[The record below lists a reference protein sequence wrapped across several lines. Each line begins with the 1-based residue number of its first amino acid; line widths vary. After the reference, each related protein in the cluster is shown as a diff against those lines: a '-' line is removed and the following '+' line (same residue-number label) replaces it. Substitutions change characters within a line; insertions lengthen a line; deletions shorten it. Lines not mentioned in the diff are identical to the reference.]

1 MGTAMIRFSSVDS
14 LQEAK
19 ADKAFVTIVVESVN
33 CIKLFSRVKESN
45 EIAVLMDFLN
55 GLRKVASKH
64 LVVQFQ
70 KLPNTTLLEK
80 ISINF
85 EVNILETKTGST
97 HS

>member
-19 ADKAFVTIVVESVN
+19 ADKAFVTIVEYVN